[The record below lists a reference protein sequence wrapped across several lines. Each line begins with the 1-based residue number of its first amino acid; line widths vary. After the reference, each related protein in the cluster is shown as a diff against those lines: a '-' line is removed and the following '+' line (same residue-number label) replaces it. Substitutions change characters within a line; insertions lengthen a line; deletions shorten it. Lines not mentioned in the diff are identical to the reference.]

1 MRSSTMK
8 RLIILIPLLLFACG
22 TTPAA
27 PPSEPAANPA
37 PSTIPAECPPSTDA
51 CMNEDNHAECL
62 AVAKKCP
69 GKVVQLESCPLQ
81 FACDN

>member
-1 MRSSTMK
+1 MK
-8 RLIILIPLLLFACG
+8 QLVYLIPLLLFACG

-27 PPSEPAANPA
+27 PPTEPTSNPPA
-37 PSTIPAECPPSTDA
+37 TSTASADCPSPTDG

-81 FACDN
+81 FACED